1 MRVLPIDLGVTAG
14 DQLLLDVGA
23 VDGEL
28 CPRWW
33 PPLRQVQIAVGD
45 ISPIPTRLRPALIIR
60 TP

>member
-45 ISPIPTRLRPALIIR
+45 ISPVPLGFGQLS
-60 TP
+60 